1 MTFDWPVDVLTMVLN
16 IKKIS
21 ARVCILFEISQN
33 CEYLWPCES
42 MPMQTEMME
51 ELFVKVLE
59 IYRSD
64 EHCK

>member
-1 MTFDWPVDVLTMVLN
+1 
-16 IKKIS
+16 
-21 ARVCILFEISQN
+21 
-33 CEYLWPCES
+33 